1 METNKSYEKYRWFIT
16 SSGKMVIG
24 GKSAIQNEEI
34 MNTVK
39 KDSVVMH
46 TSAPGSPF
54 CIISN
59 PTKDEIEE
67 VAIFTACFGQE
78 WKRGKKKTSVDIFR
92 GNQVSKKKD
101 MKTGTFGVSGKIEH
115 KEVKLELAL
124 DFQGKKLRAMPISAS
139 KSPIVI
145 ITPGNLNK
153 EDAIKEIAK
162 IIKDKLCYPVTK
174 DEIASAIPSDKIAV
188 KAA

>member
-1 METNKSYEKYRWFIT
+1 MEAYEKYRWFIT
-16 SSGKMVIG
+16 SEGKLVIG
-24 GKSAIQNEEI
+24 GKSAEQNEKI
-34 MNTVK
+34 MASVR

-59 PTKDEIEE
+59 PTKEEIEE

-124 DFQGKKLRAMPISAS
+124 DFQKKKLRAVPIAAS
-139 KSPIVI
+139 KSPILI

-153 EDAIKEIAK
+153 EQAIKEIAR
-162 IIKDKLCYPVTK
+162 IIKEKLCYPVTK
-174 DEIASAIPSDKIAV
+174 DEIASAIPSDKIGV
-188 KAA
+188 REI